1 MIRRYSLDLTTI
13 NTIARCDRLERRR
26 QNGTGG
32 RLLPAV
38 DTITIIL
45 IPLCFDWLLDTPC
58 FFSTAHSNGIDYLFP
73 GLCSNEFVEYSDME
87 LWREL
92 IIIPSGSL
100 QHLIPVVVVLAL
112 WCYNNFVNIHTITGK
127 VSYTKRI

>member
-1 MIRRYSLDLTTI
+1 MEPEDVYFQQLTLSLSFLFLYVLIGFWIRHAFFGTT
-13 NTIARCDRLERRR
+13 
-26 QNGTGG
+26 
-32 RLLPAV
+32 
-38 DTITIIL
+38 
-45 IPLCFDWLLDTPC
+45 
-58 FFSTAHSNGIDYLFP
+58 HSNGIDYLFP

-127 VSYTKRI
+127 VSYNMRIYFKTNINLCYPL